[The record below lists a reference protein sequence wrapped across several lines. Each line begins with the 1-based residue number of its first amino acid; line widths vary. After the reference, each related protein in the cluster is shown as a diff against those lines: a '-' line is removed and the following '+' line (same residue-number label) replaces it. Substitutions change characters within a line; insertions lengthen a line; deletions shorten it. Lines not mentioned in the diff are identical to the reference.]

1 MKKDTDFD
9 KSTFNF
15 FLEVSVNFI
24 SLHENFDLALKIL
37 FFTRSTSVDFLL
49 GLRNLINA
57 SSWGFVIE
65 LVS

>member
-1 MKKDTDFD
+1 MKKYTDFD

-65 LVS
+65 FMS